1 MASRLLR
8 LGCGAA
14 LALVAACSSASTD
27 ASAPTSATNSQGD
40 PAPPNPGP
48 PPPYQPDETTALV
61 IGVQD
66 ESFVQ
71 TVYAR
76 LSSMQL
82 TVTIDGKP
90 AYERELTPSELRAN
104 PHEITVRPPKERRDA
119 AIDVRLEGFFDAAS
133 QPDGQPRGAAGVV
146 RLARTRFVAG
156 ETRLLPLRL
165 EARCASNPPL
175 MMGGAP
181 PITGPTC
188 AAPLTCIGA
197 RCESSDVAPAE
208 LLPYQAS
215 WWTKLPDKCRDAGAP
230 EVVLG
235 AGDRPFAPLTPGEKL
250 VTEAGPQ
257 CGHHLWLAVKAKG
270 MSQLDTMTTIKST
283 LVDTGEVVPTS
294 QYAFSFGGLDAGGC
308 TLSPLRYQ
316 LDFGPGQWARF
327 AGKQLDVTVELTDAA
342 GRRAQATTR
351 VEIAAQPKNPEL
363 PHCL

>member
-1 MASRLLR
+1 MAPRLTH
-8 LGCGAA
+8 LGAGAL
-14 LALVAACSSASTD
+14 LALVAACSSTSSDPAAPAS
-27 ASAPTSATNSQGD
+27 SPTSQGD

-48 PPPYQPDETTALV
+48 PPPYQPDESTALV
-61 IGVQD
+61 LGVQD

-76 LSSMQL
+76 LSVMVL
-82 TVTIDGKP
+82 TVSIDGKP

-104 PHEITVRPPKERRDA
+104 PHEVTVRPPKDRRDA
-119 AIDVRLEGFFDAAS
+119 AVEVRLEGFFDAAS

-146 RLARTRFVAG
+146 RLARTRFVPG

-165 EARCASNPPL
+165 EARCASNPP
-175 MMGGAP
+175 MSTGGPP

-197 RCESSDVAPAE
+197 RCESSDVATAD
-208 LLPYQAS
+208 LLPYKAS
-215 WWTKLPDKCRDAGAP
+215 WWTQLPDKCRDAGAP
-230 EVVLG
+230 EVALG
-235 AGDRPFAPLTPGEKL
+235 PGDRPFAPLTPGEKL

-270 MSQLDTMTTIKST
+270 LSQLDTTTTIKST
-283 LVDTGEVVPTS
+283 LVDTGESVATS
-294 QYAFSFGGLDAGGC
+294 QYAFSYGSLDAGGC

-327 AGKQLDVTVELTDAA
+327 AGKQLDVTVELTDTA